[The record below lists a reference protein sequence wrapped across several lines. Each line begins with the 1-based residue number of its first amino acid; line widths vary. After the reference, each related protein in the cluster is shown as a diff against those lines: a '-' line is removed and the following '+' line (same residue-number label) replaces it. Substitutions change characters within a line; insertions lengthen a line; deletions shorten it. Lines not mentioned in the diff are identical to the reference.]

1 MSLGG
6 ATLDAVNTVVQPLE
20 RAHQVQDDRLS
31 VLYGVKAGTEIN
43 DIVNDFSKQQGI
55 IDDLQGQS
63 DLLGQAI
70 VGGDGDL
77 AKELNG
83 LKDATNKNLQD
94 AKDNQLGGK
103 NTINVNISIG
113 SQKSKTESESTTT
126 VAQGSN
132 VKAGGDVNITA
143 TEKDI
148 NIKGSNVEG
157 ENISLKAK
165 EDINVTASAN
175 TNKTEQD
182 SKSSSGSLGVTI
194 GTGGLQGVN
203 AGYSQS
209 KGEIKGNGSSYNES
223 TVTANKDLT
232 FTSGEDTN
240 IKGGMLSGEKVTGNV
255 GGDLNIESKQDS
267 NSYKE
272 KNTSAGLNL
281 DLNLNNGKIGVSGGA
296 SKENIDSN
304 YNSVTDQSGIYAGE
318 EGFDITVGN
327 NTDLKGGIIGSEA
340 TSDKNKI
347 STGTLTYED
356 IDNKAEYEAGSIGA
370 NVNINNGADY
380 NEKGITPAIGMP
392 AEGKE
397 ESTTKSTIA
406 AGEIE
411 IRDKE
416 NQKQDLAGLNR
427 DTQNSLNKLGEIFD
441 KDSIKEKQEL
451 AGLFGELAYNQVHN
465 IDGTPEQKAALH
477 ALVGGI
483 MGELTGSGFLAGAS
497 GVAVNKLLSDE
508 LKKIAGDDPALH
520 QWLSAALGAVVS
532 DVVAGNAQA
541 GSSAAASGTKN
552 NDLMLT
558 PEELSELVFDND
570 RAEEYCKQ
578 QGIPVTQENIDKLKT
593 GFTNF
598 AKENSESDAVIAT
611 GGFGVEGSYIY
622 DLKSGEHYLSVGGSV
637 SPSGISGGAS
647 LVAIK
652 IVSSDPSIDLN
663 KSDVRKDILSGTS
676 IGTNIYV
683 GVGGGISFPVDS
695 KYSGRVTIIVKG
707 IGTPQVSVSGSSTQ
721 SGDDIANDR
730 YDSALDNK
738 YGSD

>member
-1 MSLGG
+1 
-6 ATLDAVNTVVQPLE
+6 
-20 RAHQVQDDRLS
+20 
-31 VLYGVKAGTEIN
+31 
-43 DIVNDFSKQQGI
+43 
-55 IDDLQGQS
+55 
-63 DLLGQAI
+63 
-70 VGGDGDL
+70 
-77 AKELNG
+77 
-83 LKDATNKNLQD
+83 
-94 AKDNQLGGK
+94 
-103 NTINVNISIG
+103 
-113 SQKSKTESESTTT
+113 
-126 VAQGSN
+126 
-132 VKAGGDVNITA
+132 
-143 TEKDI
+143 
-148 NIKGSNVEG
+148 
-157 ENISLKAK
+157 
-165 EDINVTASAN
+165 
-175 TNKTEQD
+175 
-182 SKSSSGSLGVTI
+182 
-194 GTGGLQGVN
+194 
-203 AGYSQS
+203 
-209 KGEIKGNGSSYNES
+209 
-223 TVTANKDLT
+223 
-232 FTSGEDTN
+232 
-240 IKGGMLSGEKVTGNV
+240 MLSGEKVTGNV

-370 NVNINNGADY
+370 NVNINNGSDY

-451 AGLFGELAYNQVHN
+451 AGLFGELAYNQIHN

-483 MGELTGSGFLAGAS
+483 MSELTGSGFLAGAS
-497 GVAVNKLLSDE
+497 GAAVNKLLSDE
-508 LKKIAGDDPALH
+508 LKKIAGDDQALH

-552 NDLMLT
+552 NDQLGAELAAQGNLT
-558 PEELSELVFDND
+558 
-570 RAEEYCKQ
+570 AEEVKKADEM
-578 QGIPVTQENIDKLKT
+578 VTFIDNLSSNDITYESGLMVNENGSVMNTTSNIKDFDFTSSLVINGTVAIADLPSTIAIALGKT
-593 GFTNF
+593 GVPSYGGEINYI
-598 AKENSESDAVIAT
+598 IA
-611 GGFGVEGSYIY
+611 
-622 DLKSGEHYLSVGGSV
+622 
-637 SPSGISGGAS
+637 
-647 LVAIK
+647 
-652 IVSSDPSIDLN
+652 LN
-663 KSDVRKDILSGTS
+663 NDTK
-676 IGTNIYV
+676 
-683 GVGGGISFPVDS
+683 
-695 KYSGRVTIIVKG
+695 KYSGKDLGIAIVSDTAG
-707 IGTPQVSVSGSSTQ
+707 YAAGNIIGTIGGAVAGSQTTGGTSAVKPILVIYGGYMGAKVSGGVL
-721 SGDDIANDR
+721 GDKLSNT
-730 YDSALDNK
+730 LKEK
-738 YGSD
+738 YAIEDTKKGVE

>member
-1 MSLGG
+1 M
-6 ATLDAVNTVVQPLE
+6 
-20 RAHQVQDDRLS
+20 
-31 VLYGVKAGTEIN
+31 EIYN
-43 DIVNDFSKQQGI
+43 IIVN
-55 IDDLQGQS
+55 
-63 DLLGQAI
+63 
-70 VGGDGDL
+70 
-77 AKELNG
+77 N
-83 LKDATNKNLQD
+83 
-94 AKDNQLGGK
+94 
-103 NTINVNISIG
+103 
-113 SQKSKTESESTTT
+113 
-126 VAQGSN
+126 
-132 VKAGGDVNITA
+132 
-143 TEKDI
+143 
-148 NIKGSNVEG
+148 
-157 ENISLKAK
+157 K

-209 KGEIKGNGSSYNES
+209 KGEIKGNGNSYNES

-370 NVNINNGADY
+370 NVNINNGSDY

-451 AGLFGELAYNQVHN
+451 AGLFGELAYNQIHN

-497 GVAVNKLLSDE
+497 GAAVNKLLSDE

-578 QGIPVTQENIDKLKT
+578 QGIPVTQENIDNLKT

-598 AKENSESDAVIAT
+598 AKANSESDAIIVT
-611 GGFGVEGSYIY
+611 GGFGAEGSYVY
-622 DLKSGEHYLSVGGSV
+622 DLKAKESYLSVGGSIGTDV
-637 SPSGISGGAS
+637 SVGAS
-647 LVAIK
+647 LVAVK
-652 IVSSDPSIDLN
+652 IVSSDPSINLN
-663 KSDVRKDILSGTS
+663 DADVRKQILEGT
-676 IGTNIYV
+676 TFDATAYAV
-683 GVGGGISFPVDS
+683 VGGGISVPVNS
-695 KYSGRVTIIVKG
+695 EYSGRVTIIIKG
-707 IGTPQVSVSGSSTQ
+707 VGTPQAGIGVSITKNPS
-721 SGDDIANDR
+721 DR
-730 YDSALDNK
+730 VDEVYNEAMDNK

>member
-1 MSLGG
+1 MM
-6 ATLDAVNTVVQPLE
+6 
-20 RAHQVQDDRLS
+20 
-31 VLYGVKAGTEIN
+31 EIYN
-43 DIVNDFSKQQGI
+43 IIVN
-55 IDDLQGQS
+55 
-63 DLLGQAI
+63 
-70 VGGDGDL
+70 
-77 AKELNG
+77 N
-83 LKDATNKNLQD
+83 
-94 AKDNQLGGK
+94 
-103 NTINVNISIG
+103 
-113 SQKSKTESESTTT
+113 
-126 VAQGSN
+126 
-132 VKAGGDVNITA
+132 
-143 TEKDI
+143 
-148 NIKGSNVEG
+148 
-157 ENISLKAK
+157 K

-552 NDLMLT
+552 NEWRKDEIEQITTGKLGEFVKKLDFSEISDGGAIFAYSIGGNLSFIKGGMVVT
-558 PEELSELVFDND
+558 PDTV
-570 RAEEYCKQ
+570 
-578 QGIPVTQENIDKLKT
+578 
-593 GFTNF
+593 
-598 AKENSESDAVIAT
+598 
-611 GGFGVEGSYIY
+611 
-622 DLKSGEHYLSVGGSV
+622 YL
-637 SPSGISGGAS
+637 SGGAT
-647 LVAIK
+647 L
-652 IVSSDPSIDLN
+652 
-663 KSDVRKDILSGTS
+663 GT
-676 IGTNIYV
+676 T
-683 GVGGGISFPVDS
+683 D
-695 KYSGRVTIIVKG
+695 
-707 IGTPQVSVSGSSTQ
+707 VSVDFNTNKVYVLKKGVSFTDLSPEDISSRNPKYFVTDLKEFNKTMKGASMGLTVSVIGNISVGTTPDGHTILAPGLNAVPGV
-721 SGDDIANDR
+721 SGDYVIT
-730 YDSALDNK
+730 
-738 YGSD
+738 G

>member
-1 MSLGG
+1 M
-6 ATLDAVNTVVQPLE
+6 
-20 RAHQVQDDRLS
+20 
-31 VLYGVKAGTEIN
+31 EIYN
-43 DIVNDFSKQQGI
+43 IIVN
-55 IDDLQGQS
+55 
-63 DLLGQAI
+63 
-70 VGGDGDL
+70 
-77 AKELNG
+77 N
-83 LKDATNKNLQD
+83 
-94 AKDNQLGGK
+94 
-103 NTINVNISIG
+103 
-113 SQKSKTESESTTT
+113 
-126 VAQGSN
+126 
-132 VKAGGDVNITA
+132 
-143 TEKDI
+143 
-148 NIKGSNVEG
+148 
-157 ENISLKAK
+157 K

-356 IDNKAEYEAGSIGA
+356 VDNKAEYEAGSIGA

-451 AGLFGELAYNQVHN
+451 AGLFGELAYNQIHN

-497 GVAVNKLLSDE
+497 GAAVNKLLSDE

-552 NDLMLT
+552 NDLDQ
-558 PEELSELVFDND
+558 EL
-570 RAEEYCKQ
+570 
-578 QGIPVTQENIDKLKT
+578 
-593 GFTNF
+593 
-598 AKENSESDAVIAT
+598 AT
-611 GGFGVEGSYIY
+611 GLGHLPKTETEVADGKEQNLNNPYELTFDDVKNAILGSASNATGNKAFETMLSKEFPDYVRIESY
-622 DLKSGEHYLSVGGSV
+622 PGSNNVFKVYYKSGGKMVSSVLKKVPVASGGSLLIKLSTAYENGDNVDWNKEISKFVVSEGAGTGTAGMIAGPAGIVVGVVVGGVVEASFNNMWNKIE
-637 SPSGISGGAS
+637 SFKNGG
-647 LVAIK
+647 V
-652 IVSSDPSIDLN
+652 P
-663 KSDVRKDILSGTS
+663 
-676 IGTNIYV
+676 
-683 GVGGGISFPVDS
+683 
-695 KYSGRVTIIVKG
+695 
-707 IGTPQVSVSGSSTQ
+707 
-721 SGDDIANDR
+721 
-730 YDSALDNK
+730 LD
-738 YGSD
+738 